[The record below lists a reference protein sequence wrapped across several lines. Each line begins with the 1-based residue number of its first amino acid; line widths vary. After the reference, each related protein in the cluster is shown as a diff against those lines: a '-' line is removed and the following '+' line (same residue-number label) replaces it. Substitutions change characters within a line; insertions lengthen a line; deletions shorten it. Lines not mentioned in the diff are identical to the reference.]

1 LYYFLKVTV
10 NDIEYNTKLI
20 LRVIKDFEQIY
31 IKRRQRLMPNV

>member
-1 LYYFLKVTV
+1 V